1 MTVREMKDSGVEWI
15 GVMPLTWKLCRLK
28 HYARIRNGKDYKN
41 VFSEDGEIPVFG
53 SGGAF
58 TTASRALY
66 TKVSV
71 LLGRKGTI
79 DKPLFVDSPF
89 WTVDTMYYTSI
100 FENKNPKYFYYLCT
114 CIPFD
119 FYQYGSAVPSMT
131 QSDLNNVSF
140 PAPPHHE
147 QTAIANFLDTQ
158 CSEIDSLTA
167 DIEKQIETLQ
177 EYKKSVITEAVTKGL
192 DPNVEMKDS
201 GFEEVGLLPL
211 SWTVVPFW
219 KYFSFSRGLQITKA
233 NLVDD
238 GVPCISYGGIH
249 SKYTRFVNPV
259 SDELPFVPLDYLES
273 NKKCLLN
280 KGDFV
285 FADTSE
291 DIEGS
296 GNFSCVREQALL
308 FAGYHTIV
316 CRLNHVGINSNFL
329 AYLFDSYPFRKQIQK
344 KVNGIK
350 VFSITQA
357 ILKSTKFWLPSLEE
371 QSCIANFL
379 DTQCAE
385 IDATI
390 EEKQKQLEVLGQYKQ
405 SLIYE
410 YVTGKKAVPM

>member
-1 MTVREMKDSGVEWI
+1 MTAREMKDSGI
-15 GVMPLTWKLCRLK
+15 
-28 HYARIRNGKDYKN
+28 
-41 VFSEDGEIPVFG
+41 ED
-53 SGGAF
+53 
-58 TTASRALY
+58 
-66 TKVSV
+66 
-71 LLGRKGTI
+71 
-79 DKPLFVDSPF
+79 
-89 WTVDTMYYTSI
+89 
-100 FENKNPKYFYYLCT
+100 
-114 CIPFD
+114 
-119 FYQYGSAVPSMT
+119 
-131 QSDLNNVSF
+131 
-140 PAPPHHE
+140 
-147 QTAIANFLDTQ
+147 
-158 CSEIDSLTA
+158 
-167 DIEKQIETLQ
+167 
-177 EYKKSVITEAVTKGL
+177 
-192 DPNVEMKDS
+192 
-201 GFEEVGLLPL
+201 VGLLPL

-249 SKYTRFVNPV
+249 SRYTRFVNPM

-371 QSCIANFL
+371 QSRIANFL
-379 DTQCAE
+379 DTQCSE
-385 IDATI
+385 IDSLTADI
-390 EEKQKQLEVLGQYKQ
+390 EKQIETLQEYKKSVITEAVTKGLDPNVEMKDSGVEWLGMIPIDWVISKVKHIAEFSPSIKKICFGDVGYAPMECVKNGFMTPLVANIEDLPK
-405 SLIYE
+405 SLQ
-410 YVTGKKAVPM
+410 